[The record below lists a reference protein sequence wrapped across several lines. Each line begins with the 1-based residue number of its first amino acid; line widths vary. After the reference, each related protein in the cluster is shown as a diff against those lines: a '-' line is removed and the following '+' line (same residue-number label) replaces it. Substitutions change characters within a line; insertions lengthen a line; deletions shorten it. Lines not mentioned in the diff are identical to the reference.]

1 MPNFIL
7 INTNKLNGLK
17 SNKYILLFFGLVFF
31 FHSFA
36 QDSEIQ
42 VFDFQAFEPMLTS
55 DTDTTYIINFM
66 ASWCPPCLKELP
78 AFEEIKQ
85 KYKDE
90 KFRML
95 FVSFDFPEDIE
106 KSLIPVIKKFKIS
119 SEVIVLDEPDA
130 NSWIN
135 KVSQDWSG
143 SIPATLVFN
152 SQSRS
157 FYEQSFTFDEIDSI
171 VKSKLIK

>member
-1 MPNFIL
+1 MSR
-7 INTNKLNGLK
+7 LN
-17 SNKYILLFFGLVFF
+17 YILLIIGLLFFAN
-31 FHSFA
+31 SFA
-36 QDSEIQ
+36 QKSEIQ
-42 VFDFQAFEPMLTS
+42 VLNFISFEAKLNFS
-55 DTDTTYIINFM
+55 NDTTYIINFM

-85 KYKDE
+85 KFKDE
-90 KFRML
+90 KFKML

-106 KSLIPVIKKFKIS
+106 KSLIPVIKKFEIS

-157 FYEQSFTFDEIDSI
+157 FYEQSFTFHEIDSI

>member
-1 MPNFIL
+1 M
-7 INTNKLNGLK
+7 K

-55 DTDTTYIINFM
+55 DTDTTYIINFW
-66 ASWCPPCLKELP
+66 ASWCPPCLKEMP
-78 AFEEIKQ
+78 AFEEIRQ
-85 KYKDE
+85 KYKNE
-90 KFRML
+90 KL
-95 FVSFDFPEDIE
+95 KILLVSFDFPKDIE
-106 KSLIPVIKKFKIS
+106 KSMLPLIKKYKIGA
-119 SEVIVLDEPDA
+119 EVIVLDEPDA

-135 KVSQDWSG
+135 KVSPEWSG

-152 SQSRS
+152 PKSRN
-157 FYEQSFTFDEIDSI
+157 FYERSFTFHELDSI
-171 VKSKLIK
+171 VKLNLNQ

>member
-1 MPNFIL
+1 MGFKPFLIL
-7 INTNKLNGLK
+7 GLVVG
-17 SNKYILLFFGLVFF
+17 LLFSSY
-31 FHSFA
+31 SFP
-36 QDSEIQ
+36 QNFEIQ
-42 VFDFQAFEPMLTS
+42 VLNFKAFEPHLS
-55 DTDTTYIINFM
+55 SFNDTTYVINFM

-90 KFRML
+90 KFKML

-135 KVSQDWSG
+135 KVNQDWSG

-152 SQSRS
+152 SQSSS
-157 FYEQSFTFDEIDSI
+157 FYERSLTFDEIDSI
-171 VKSKLIK
+171 VNSKIIK